1 MTRTVTPSVPV
12 RVDYALTPPGASL
25 ATLFSAV
32 KEWAEEHIEE
42 VVEARERDD
51 TEAGAGGQPG
61 RRPGRSGPEPAPGPG
76 FTDPLCRSSV
86 FRHSVEP

>member
-1 MTRTVTPSVPV
+1 M

-42 VVEARERDD
+42 VVEARERYD
-51 TEAGAGGQPG
+51 TEAGAGATA
-61 RRPGRSGPEPAPGPG
+61 RA
-76 FTDPLCRSSV
+76 TDGATDGAAAGAQWP
-86 FRHSVEP
+86 